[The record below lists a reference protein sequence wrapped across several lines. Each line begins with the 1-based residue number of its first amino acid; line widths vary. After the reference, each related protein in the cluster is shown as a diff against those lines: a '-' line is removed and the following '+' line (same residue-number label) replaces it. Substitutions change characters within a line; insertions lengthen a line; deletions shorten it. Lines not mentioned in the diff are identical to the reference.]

1 MPALIV
7 DERGIS
13 KDIDGIIRVDGIIVF
28 RVIERDGKKFI
39 QAKDYD
45 RKRIKC
51 RHSYFVEVP
60 IEIFIARITGQE
72 IPSINPEPDIPVDI
86 EV

>member
-7 DERGIS
+7 DERAVTKNIDGIVS
-13 KDIDGIIRVDGIIVF
+13 IDGIILF
-28 RVIERDGKKFI
+28 RIFERDGKKFL

-51 RHSYFVEVP
+51 RHSYFVEIPLDV
-60 IEIFIARITGQE
+60 FIARINPVEVIE
-72 IPSINPEPDIPVDI
+72 IPPDNVEI
-86 EV
+86 